1 MELPWSATL
10 PISPAL
16 RSQWQSLL
24 DKNDVIGAVN
34 LFPTIW
40 NSLRVSCSWI
50 VNNQLPKK
58 NKGLN
63 HMTHTILVIP
73 YLALTEVR
81 AQFQDIVDMVNRLQP
96 AQFFASS
103 SRVFKSSAH
112 KKLNLKILALSESLD
127 QFALSD
133 NHVRNCIELIN
144 TEDTQKVSIAP
155 TLITYAYEIGQSN
168 HRMVK

>member
-1 MELPWSATL
+1 MIYLTWL
-10 PISPAL
+10 I
-16 RSQWQSLL
+16 
-24 DKNDVIGAVN
+24 KN
-34 LFPTIW
+34 
-40 NSLRVSCSWI
+40 S
-50 VNNQLPKK
+50 
-58 NKGLN
+58 
-63 HMTHTILVIP
+63 
-73 YLALTEVR
+73 ALTEVR

-144 TEDTQKVSIAP
+144 AEDAQKVSVQIAP
-155 TLITYAYEIGQSN
+155 IITYAKSTN
-168 HRMVK
+168 TNVAKW

>member
-1 MELPWSATL
+1 
-10 PISPAL
+10 
-16 RSQWQSLL
+16 
-24 DKNDVIGAVN
+24 
-34 LFPTIW
+34 
-40 NSLRVSCSWI
+40 
-50 VNNQLPKK
+50 
-58 NKGLN
+58 
-63 HMTHTILVIP
+63 MTHTILVIP

-155 TLITYAYEIGQSN
+155 KFITYS
-168 HRMVK
+168 

>member
-1 MELPWSATL
+1 MAIVAWQKWRHRSGQ
-10 PISPAL
+10 PISNYLEFVARFMQL
-16 RSQWQSLL
+16 DCKQSTSKKEQRF
-24 DKNDVIGAVN
+24 DKIFVILYDSSN
-34 LFPTIW
+34 IIW
-40 NSLRVSCSWI
+40 LIKNS
-50 VNNQLPKK
+50 
-58 NKGLN
+58 
-63 HMTHTILVIP
+63 
-73 YLALTEVR
+73 ALTEVR

-144 TEDTQKVSIAP
+144 AEDAQKVSMKIAP
-155 TLITYAYEIGQSN
+155 IITYAKSTNEN
-168 HRMVK
+168 VAKW